1 MRTLSFSFAAGAC
14 VLALA
19 CSSQKQ
25 ATDPG
30 PAQRAGASVDE
41 GAEKAKESA
50 KEAGK
55 KVGDAT
61 EKAGNEIDEK
71 AGD

>member
-1 MRTLSFSFAAGAC
+1 MKTPLFVMISAC
-14 VLALA
+14 ALALA
-19 CSSQKQ
+19 CSSQKT
-25 ATDPG
+25 AKDPG
-30 PAQRAGASVDE
+30 PAQSAGASVDE

-61 EKAGNEIDEK
+61 EKAGDKIDEK
-71 AGD
+71 THD

>member
-1 MRTLSFSFAAGAC
+1 MKTPGLMIMSAC
-14 VLALA
+14 VMALA
-19 CSSQKQ
+19 CSSQKT
-25 ATDPG
+25 ANHPG

-50 KEAGK
+50 KDAGK

-61 EKAGNEIDEK
+61 EKAGDKIDEK
-71 AGD
+71 THE

>member
-1 MRTLSFSFAAGAC
+1 MPWLRARRRGLVGR
-14 VLALA
+14 VR

-25 ATDPG
+25 ANNPG
-30 PAQRAGASVDE
+30 PAQRAGSGVDQ

-55 KVGDAT
+55 KVGNAT
-61 EKAGNEIDEK
+61 KKAGDKIDEK
-71 AGD
+71 TSD

>member
-1 MRTLSFSFAAGAC
+1 MKTPQFSIVCAC

-19 CSSQKQ
+19 CSSQKT
-25 ATDPG
+25 AKDPG

-50 KEAGK
+50 KEAGQ
-55 KVGDAT
+55 KVGNTT
-61 EKAGNEIDEK
+61 EKAGEK
-71 AGD
+71 NRSKEP

>member
-1 MRTLSFSFAAGAC
+1 MRTLSIVAC
-14 VLALA
+14 ACLFVLA

-25 ATDPG
+25 AAAPG

-55 KVGDAT
+55 KVGDTT
-61 EKAGNEIDEK
+61 EKAGNKIDEK
-71 AGD
+71 TGD

>member
-1 MRTLSFSFAAGAC
+1 MKTPRIIIITGAC

-19 CSSQKQ
+19 CSSQKSANQ
-25 ATDPG
+25 PG

-41 GAEKAKESA
+41 GAEKAKQSA

-61 EKAGNEIDEK
+61 EKAGEKIDEK
-71 AGD
+71 THD

>member
-1 MRTLSFSFAAGAC
+1 MKTLFLLVSAC
-14 VLALA
+14 VVALG
-19 CSSQKQ
+19 CSSQKP
-25 ATDPG
+25 ANDAG

-41 GAEKAKESA
+41 GAAKAKESA

-61 EKAGNEIDEK
+61 EKAGDKIDEK
-71 AGD
+71 THD